1 MQEKYPLSRKM
12 KKIIA
17 LANMF
22 TERDVDKLTPELINN
37 LNKKTIPS
45 SRLVRRLFNKPAPHI
60 SKTTYV
66 PCKSCPLSF
75 VTICFKSSTR

>member
-66 PCKSCPLSF
+66 IP
-75 VTICFKSSTR
+75 VTEGAITGHFFSS